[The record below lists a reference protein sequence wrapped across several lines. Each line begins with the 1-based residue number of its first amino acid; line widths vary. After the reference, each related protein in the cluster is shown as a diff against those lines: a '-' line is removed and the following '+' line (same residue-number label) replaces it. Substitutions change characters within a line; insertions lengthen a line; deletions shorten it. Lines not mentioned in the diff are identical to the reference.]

1 MVLAPSLEF
10 LLRHAAGKYP
20 LKHIWWQKLA
30 GNSNPPPNSPG
41 GLGFAAAHAIKCAY
55 HAAQKA
61 KMPMQELALDLCRA
75 LVRCRSVTPDDGGA
89 LGVLET
95 VLKQAGFVTN
105 RVTFSEAGTP
115 DIDNLHAR
123 IGTGAPHL
131 AFAGHTDVVPVG
143 DAARWRFDPFAAE
156 VADGA
161 IWGRG
166 TADMKGG
173 VAAFA
178 AAACAYV
185 TRHGSARGSIGFL
198 ITGDEEGPAINGTE
212 KLLRWAYEKGERFD
226 HCIVGEPTS
235 FEALGD
241 TIKIGRRGSLNGTL
255 IAEGRQGHAAYP
267 ERADNPIPKLM
278 ALLAA
283 LTSTPLDKGTP
294 HFGASNLEI
303 VSVDVGNPAF
313 NVIPAQAR
321 ARFNVRFNDLWTP
334 ETLAAEL
341 RGRLDSVGVTFTLN
355 FEPCNA
361 IAFLTRPDTFTELV
375 AQAIEKK
382 TRRRPAPSTSG
393 GTSDARFIQAYCPV
407 LEFGGIGA
415 TAHMVDEHVA
425 VAELAGL
432 TEIYAAILEA
442 YFAKQ

>member
-1 MVLAPSLEF
+1 
-10 LLRHAAGKYP
+10 
-20 LKHIWWQKLA
+20 
-30 GNSNPPPNSPG
+30 
-41 GLGFAAAHAIKCAY
+41 
-55 HAAQKA
+55 
-61 KMPMQELALDLCRA
+61 MPMQEFALDLCRA

-89 LGVLET
+89 LGVLAAA
-95 VLKQAGFVTN
+95 LDKAGFSTQQ
-105 RVTFSEAGTP
+105 VTFSEAGTP
-115 DIDNLHAR
+115 DIDNLYAR
-123 IGTGAPHL
+123 IGTGAPFL
-131 AFAGHTDVVPVG
+131 VFAGHTDVVPVG
-143 DAARWRFDPFAAE
+143 DAAKWRFDPFAAE

-178 AAACAYV
+178 AAACSYV
-185 TRHGSARGSIGFL
+185 AQHGIPAGSIGLL
-198 ITGDEEGPAINGTE
+198 ITGDEEGPAVNGTE
-212 KLLRWAYEKGERFD
+212 KLLRWTYEKGERFD

-235 FEALGD
+235 QNTLGD
-241 TIKIGRRGSLNGTL
+241 MIKIGRRGSLNGTL
-255 IAEGRQGHAAYP
+255 TVEGRQGHAAYP
-267 ERADNPIPKLM
+267 ERADNPIPKLV
-278 ALLAA
+278 ALLTA
-283 LTSTPLDKGTP
+283 LTAAPLDTGTP
-294 HFGASNLEI
+294 HFSASNLEI

-321 ARFNVRFNDLWTP
+321 ARLNVRFNDLWTP
-334 ETLAAEL
+334 DTLAAEL
-341 RGRLDSVGVTFTLN
+341 RGRLDPVGVTYTLT

-361 IAFLTRPDTFTELV
+361 VAFLTKPDAFTELV
-375 AQAIEKK
+375 ASAIAKK
-382 TRRRPAPSTSG
+382 TGRHPTLSTTG

-415 TAHMVDEHVA
+415 TAHMVDERIA